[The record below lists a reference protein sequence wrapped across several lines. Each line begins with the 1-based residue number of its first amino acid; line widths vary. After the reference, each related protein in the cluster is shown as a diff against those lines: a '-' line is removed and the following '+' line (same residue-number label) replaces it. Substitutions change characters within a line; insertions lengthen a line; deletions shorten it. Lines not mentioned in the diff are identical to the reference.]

1 MEQFDKETK
10 EYEKIISDANI
21 QKQKARKEIAKLEA
35 QIRSKRDQVA
45 DIQVEN
51 RNLQYLTDRESQVI
65 RQKDGLEKRA
75 LTELSKDL
83 GEQLTEMQENAEKLT
98 GKVTPFGMEQ
108 ILQEKFKQTTQ
119 QYESY
124 LKESQK
130 DLDET
135 DAEILQLEKELER
148 ERIFSEG
155 LLKEKANNQR
165 QIEELSDQF
174 RKYKKDLDAMNEA
187 HDARLNELH
196 QIRQKANE
204 EIKQLSIELGKQ

>member
-1 MEQFDKETK
+1 MMEQFDKETK

-21 QKQKARKEIAKLEA
+21 QKQKLRKEIAKLEA

-45 DIQVEN
+45 DVQVEN
-51 RNLQYLTDRESQVI
+51 RNLQYLTDRENEVI

-75 LTELSKDL
+75 LTVLSQDL

-108 ILQEKFKQTTQ
+108 ILQEKFKQTTT

-135 DAEILQLEKELER
+135 ESEILQLEKELER

-155 LLKEKANNQR
+155 LLKEKANN
-165 QIEELSDQF
+165 
-174 RKYKKDLDAMNEA
+174 
-187 HDARLNELH
+187 
-196 QIRQKANE
+196 
-204 EIKQLSIELGKQ
+204 